1 VAECQADLF
10 DLALPTHEPSEP
22 AGSGRLEPGAQS
34 RSAYLRWTG
43 GVLWGRPDHGHES
56 RHLLT
61 GFSQCG
67 VCGGGFSV
75 RLRRPGTGLLD
86 YRCTFHATRG
96 PAVCPNG
103 VALPVR
109 LANAEILGRLQR
121 DVLTPR
127 VVEAAITAALDRYA
141 ADAAIATTRD
151 GRLSQD
157 LARLERE
164 CTSLVGVLATGE
176 ALPSVIEALRARER
190 QRAALEAELA
200 AVRGLAAAARDRD
213 PRGLRGEIRGW
224 LRDWQGLLEGEPA
237 QARQVLRKL
246 LVGRLVWTP
255 TRDAA
260 GVRYAYTASV
270 SYDRVLAGIVG
281 VNSVVPPG

>member
-1 VAECQADLF
+1 VDRPAAEWLTVEAPACRIVDETLWQA
-10 DLALPTHEPSEP
+10 AQ
-22 AGSGRLEPGAQS
+22 ARLTQS

-56 RHLLT
+56 RYLLT

-75 RLRRPGTGLLD
+75 RTRAGGGLD
-86 YRCTFHATRG
+86 YRCAFHATRG
-96 PAVCPNG
+96 PTVCGNG
-103 VALPVR
+103 VALPVT
-109 LANAEILGRLQR
+109 LANREILGRLQR
-121 DVLTPR
+121 DVLTPTMI
-127 VVEAAITAALDRYA
+127 EAAITAALDRFA
-141 ADAAIATTRD
+141 ADAATASTQD
-151 GRLSQD
+151 GRLRQD

-164 CTSLVGVLATGE
+164 CTSLVRVLATGE
-176 ALPSVIEALRARER
+176 ALPSVLAALRDRER

-200 AVRGLAAAARDRD
+200 AMRGLATAARERD
-213 PRGLRGEIRGW
+213 PRGLRAEVRGW

-255 TRDAA
+255 ERDAT
-260 GVRYAYTASV
+260 GTRYTYRTEV
-270 SYDRVLAGIVG
+270 SYARVLAGIVG
-281 VNSVVPPG
+281 VNGMVPPG